1 MEPGVHTDRQKS
13 SRLQGLTVLADR
25 LHLMNAVA
33 LPKPRTLT
41 VLKALA
47 NDIRYDL
54 VRILA
59 RGERCVCDLEA
70 LLGLPQSKV
79 SYHLAVLRD
88 AGLVA
93 GEQRG
98 KNSFYRLLPEPLYLL
113 GGELLR
119 DVYLSDLPVTYQSGP
134 VC

>member
-1 MEPGVHTDRQKS
+1 M
-13 SRLQGLTVLADR
+13 TVA
-25 LHLMNAVA
+25 A
-33 LPKPRTLT
+33 LPELSTLT
-41 VLKALA
+41 ILKALA
-47 NDIRYDL
+47 NDIRYEI

-70 LLGLPQSKV
+70 ALNLPQSKV
-79 SYHLAVLRD
+79 SYHLAALRD

-93 GEQRG
+93 GETRG
-98 KNSFYRLLPEPLYLL
+98 KNSYYRLLPGPLYTL

-119 DVYLSDLPVTYQSGP
+119 DIYLSDLPETHQPGS

>member
-1 MEPGVHTDRQKS
+1 MSV
-13 SRLQGLTVLADR
+13 
-25 LHLMNAVA
+25 VA
-33 LPKPRTLT
+33 LPEARTLT

-47 NDIRYDL
+47 NDIRYEI

-70 LLGLPQSKV
+70 ALDLPQSKV
-79 SYHLAVLRD
+79 SYHLAALRD

-98 KNSFYRLLPEPLYLL
+98 KNSYYRLLPGPLYLL

-119 DVYLSDLPVTYQSGP
+119 DLYLSDLPETYQPGP

>member
-1 MEPGVHTDRQKS
+1 MTSP
-13 SRLQGLTVLADR
+13 VLPEA
-25 LHLMNAVA
+25 
-33 LPKPRTLT
+33 RTLT

-47 NDIRYDL
+47 HDIRYEI

-70 LLGLPQSKV
+70 ALNLPQSKV
-79 SYHLAVLRD
+79 SYHLAALRE
-88 AGLVA
+88 AGLVV

-98 KNSFYRLLPEPLYLL
+98 KNSYYRLLPGPLYIL

-119 DVYLSDLPVTYQSGP
+119 DVYLSDLPLTYQLGP

>member
-1 MEPGVHTDRQKS
+1 
-13 SRLQGLTVLADR
+13 
-25 LHLMNAVA
+25 MNAVA
-33 LPKPRTLT
+33 LPEPRTLT

-88 AGLVA
+88 AGLVV

-98 KNSFYRLLPEPLYLL
+98 KNSFYRLLPGPLYAL
-113 GGELLR
+113 GGDLLQEI
-119 DVYLSDLPVTYQSGP
+119 YLADSPVTYQPDS

>member
-1 MEPGVHTDRQKS
+1 MTAAASPEPQ
-13 SRLQGLTVLADR
+13 
-25 LHLMNAVA
+25 
-33 LPKPRTLT
+33 TLT

-47 NDIRYDL
+47 NNIRYEI

-70 LLGLPQSKV
+70 ALNLPQSKV
-79 SYHLAVLRD
+79 SYHLAALRD
-88 AGLVA
+88 AGLIV

-119 DVYLSDLPVTYQSGP
+119 DIYLAELPLTYQSGP

>member
-1 MEPGVHTDRQKS
+1 MS
-13 SRLQGLTVLADR
+13 AAVLPE
-25 LHLMNAVA
+25 L
-33 LPKPRTLT
+33 RTLA

-47 NDIRYDL
+47 NDTRYEI

-59 RGERCVCDLEA
+59 RGERCVCDLEQA
-70 LLGLPQSKV
+70 LNLPQSKV
-79 SYHLAVLRD
+79 SYHLAALRD
-88 AGLVA
+88 AGLVV

-98 KNSFYRLLPEPLYLL
+98 KNSFYRLLPEALYLL

-119 DVYLSDLPVTYQSGP
+119 DIYLADLPLTHQSGP

>member
-1 MEPGVHTDRQKS
+1 MSVT
-13 SRLQGLTVLADR
+13 
-25 LHLMNAVA
+25 A
-33 LPKPRTLT
+33 LPEVRNLT

-47 NDIRYDL
+47 NDIRYEI

-70 LLGLPQSKV
+70 ALGLPQNKV
-79 SYHLAVLRD
+79 SYHLAALRD
-88 AGLVA
+88 AGLVV
-93 GEQRG
+93 GEPRG
-98 KNSFYRLLPEPLYLL
+98 KNSYYRLLPEPLYLL

-119 DVYLSDLPVTYQSGP
+119 EVYLSALPETYQAGS